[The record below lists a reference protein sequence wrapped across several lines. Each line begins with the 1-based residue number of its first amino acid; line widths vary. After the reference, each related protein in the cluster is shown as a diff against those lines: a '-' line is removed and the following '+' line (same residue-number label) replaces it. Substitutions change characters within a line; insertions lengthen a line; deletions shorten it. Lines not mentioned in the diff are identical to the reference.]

1 MFDDIG
7 DEELDVQTVTSEE
20 PVDETQLDEEK
31 KPGPLQ
37 VCQCM
42 SVPLCE
48 PF

>member
-7 DEELDVQTVTSEE
+7 DEELDVQTETS
-20 PVDETQLDEEK
+20 DEQLDDTQLEE

-37 VCQCM
+37 VYHCM